1 MSAIFVAMG
10 ASFIVAIT
18 FLILY
23 LISVKQGQFEDTY
36 TPAIRILFDDDE
48 IETIKKEESKEETK
62 ENKNNNSKQN
72 KNS

>member
-23 LISVKQGQFEDTY
+23 LISVKGGQFEDTY

-48 IETIKKEESKEETK
+48 IDTLENEETK
-62 ENKNNNSKQN
+62 NEINNNSKQ
-72 KNS
+72 KENS